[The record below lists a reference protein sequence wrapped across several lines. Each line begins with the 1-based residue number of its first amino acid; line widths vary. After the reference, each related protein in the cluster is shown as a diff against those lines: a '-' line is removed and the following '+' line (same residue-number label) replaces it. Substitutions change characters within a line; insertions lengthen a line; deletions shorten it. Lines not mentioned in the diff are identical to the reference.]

1 MKKVILLGLVLVL
14 LVAAGTLMYRK
25 QAVAPLETLDGQCTA
40 AGGTIKESLCCK
52 GVDSGPQTKFPN
64 LCAIGACGCAP
75 EYSKP
80 TKICDCGE
88 GKCFDGSTCTDLGR

>member
-52 GVDSGPQTKFPN
+52 GVDSGPQIPESMRYWRVRLRSGIFKADKN
-64 LCAIGACGCAP
+64 L
-75 EYSKP
+75 
-80 TKICDCGE
+80 
-88 GKCFDGSTCTDLGR
+88 